1 MDKKIVELVK
11 STLKKMTNKERELFL
26 RLLSEELAKELIRRR
41 RLRKQEEER
50 EDVASKISNV
60 LKREIRFKWKD
71 FWSIYRGCKREKE
84 EGSRCPVEEH
94 LRAEHPDDIL
104 PADGGN
110 FIDRID
116 TDVWTDYFEP
126 EELREFLENEG
137 VQNKVRRELYHIMWD
152 KLEDAVEA
160 AKEELEGLEEM
171 VDQDPDAELEGW
183 GEAVRMH
190 LQEVSQKLDNIADT
204 GPQDYEVEMF
214 FNKLVEHLRGIYN
227 WMLEHWTE
235 EEE

>member
-1 MDKKIVELVK
+1 MERKVVELVK
-11 STLKKMTNKERELFL
+11 SALKKMTNRERKLFL

-41 RLRKQEEER
+41 RLRKQEER
-50 EDVASKISNV
+50 EDVASKISDV
-60 LKREIRFKWKD
+60 LRSEIRFEWTD
-71 FWSIYRGCKREKE
+71 FWSIYHSCSREEE
-84 EGSRCPVEEH
+84 EGSRCPVKEY
-94 LRAEHPDDIL
+94 LGARHPDNIL
-104 PADGGN
+104 PEDGMD
-110 FIDRID
+110 FMHKIDID
-116 TDVWTDYFEP
+116 AWTDYFEP

-190 LQEVSQKLDNIADT
+190 LHEISQKLDNIVDT
-204 GPQDYEVEMF
+204 GPQDYEVERF

-227 WMLEHWTE
+227 WMLEREVE
-235 EEE
+235 EE